1 MQKPFNQDSFWSR
14 ISYITVLAL
23 LTAFGPVCTDVYL
36 PCVPEITQF
45 FKTDPSAVQMTLT
58 SCFLGIA
65 MGQFFIGPLSDA
77 IGRRGP
83 LLISLVLFAVSS
95 ALCAFATGIP
105 MMVACRF
112 LQGLAGGGGLVLARA
127 MAVDVFRGSELTK
140 TMSVLMGIHSIAPVV
155 GPLAGSLIISCCP
168 WEYIFF
174 AMGLWGLLL
183 AALSFFRAPET
194 YVPENADSSLSR
206 RLSANLTAPLQEFR
220 NGNFIT
226 LVLASGLMT
235 AGFFGFLSASPYILQ
250 KTYGFTP
257 GGYALFFSLNSSLLV
272 LASIVTGIL
281 VRKFPEPAIVKTSL
295 AILLAP
301 AAVIFAVALVEPQNP
316 VWFLCGVMCYT
327 FISVIFNTASF
338 TVIMSMRKGPSGAA
352 SGIFGVLVYTT
363 GSLAMPLM
371 GIMGDTSIVPL
382 GCDMLFT
389 NIVALAIFVWV
400 LARCGNRKE
409 NGRIAGG
416 EPGKESPVPE
426 GATAKKLPE
435 KEN

>member
-1 MQKPFNQDSFWSR
+1 M
-14 ISYITVLAL
+14 
-23 LTAFGPVCTDVYL
+23 
-36 PCVPEITQF
+36 
-45 FKTDPSAVQMTLT
+45 
-58 SCFLGIA
+58 
-65 MGQFFIGPLSDA
+65 
-77 IGRRGP
+77 
-83 LLISLVLFAVSS
+83 
-95 ALCAFATGIP
+95 
-105 MMVACRF
+105 
-112 LQGLAGGGGLVLARA
+112 
-127 MAVDVFRGSELTK
+127 
-140 TMSVLMGIHSIAPVV
+140 
-155 GPLAGSLIISCCP
+155 
-168 WEYIFF
+168 
-174 AMGLWGLLL
+174 

-194 YVPENADSSLSR
+194 YVPENAGDSLSR

-400 LARCGNRKE
+400 LARCGSGKE
-409 NGRIAGG
+409 NGSIAGG

-426 GATAKKLPE
+426 REPR
-435 KEN
+435 KEVP